1 MKLTNTPMYTLY
13 GWHKHCFTWQA
24 EGKLDWYADL
34 ETRGELKLIQT
45 AATSLTSAGINS
57 GGTIILLHE
66 QDTFGGEVEQSVPG
80 KVALFNMWDYVLT
93 ETEIQELGCNDRG
106 NVINWD
112 TLRFMGQADIIY
124 ENFPCNDKESMP
136 FLKSHQGDSQQMMF
150 CKVEGSRIDADTV
163 STHTVKSAAQCIRIC
178 TSSSLCQSVNYDI
191 QQEVVSCMMSQI

>member
-1 MKLTNTPMYTLY
+1 M
-13 GWHKHCFTWQA
+13 QS
-24 EGKLDWYADL
+24 
-34 ETRGELKLIQT
+34 
-45 AATSLTSAGINS
+45 ATSDAPAGIKKS
-57 GGTIILLHE
+57 GTIILLHE
-66 QDTFGGEVEQSVPG
+66 QDSFGGNLDTAQVIPG

-106 NVINWD
+106 NVINPK
-112 TLRFMGQADIIY
+112 TLKFMGQADIIY

-136 FLKSHQGDSQQMMF
+136 FVKRHARNSQQMMF

-191 QQEVVSCMMSQI
+191 QTGSCELYDVTDLDDVSVTDGYGEHAVHYTSRDCTV